1 MGDIDNMKTNSRRMI
16 LASAFV
22 VFGLVGPLTFWLSER
37 SSQASSSCT
46 PEQKLTDNTAVLFR
60 REHL

>member
-1 MGDIDNMKTNSRRMI
+1 MGDVDNMKTSSRTMI

-22 VFGLVGPLTFWLSER
+22 VFGLVGPLTFWLSEQ

-46 PEQKLTDNTAVLFR
+46 PAQKSIDNSAVLPP